1 MRRGCWELV
10 TKHYSTKFGNSIW
23 MRDELRA
30 RGRPLPGRQW
40 RPWERHKRDGKGEGG
55 DVQSIAY
62 RRHGNPEDGP
72 GLGLRLREMQ
82 KSCYPSAAGLA
93 PGKMRSGGKNPSDC
107 RILHGLVAS

>member
-1 MRRGCWELV
+1 M
-10 TKHYSTKFGNSIW
+10 
-23 MRDELRA
+23 
-30 RGRPLPGRQW
+30 
-40 RPWERHKRDGKGEGG
+40 
-55 DVQSIAY
+55 QSIAY

-107 RILHGLVAS
+107 RILHGLVASRSVANARGSSRMKAPWLFERREDPLESRLL